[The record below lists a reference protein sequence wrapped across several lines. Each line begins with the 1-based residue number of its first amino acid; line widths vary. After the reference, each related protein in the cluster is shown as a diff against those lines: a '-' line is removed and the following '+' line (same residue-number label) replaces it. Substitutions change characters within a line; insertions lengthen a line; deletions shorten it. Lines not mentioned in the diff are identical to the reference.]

1 MSNVLSH
8 LTPNLFFKY
17 FEEISAIPRMSLH
30 EEKIADYIENFAR
43 ERSLFCVR
51 DSANNVFVTKAA
63 TPGREKDGAV
73 LLQGH
78 TDMVCEAN
86 EGTVHDF
93 LTDGLDLYVDG
104 DFIKARGTTLGA
116 DDGVAVA
123 MMLAA
128 LDGEF
133 SSHPALECLFTSGE
147 EIGLVGAGCFDY
159 SLIKA
164 RKMINLDSAE
174 EGFVTV
180 GCAGG
185 VRSAVTLEGVLE
197 ENSDPC
203 LRITVKGLIGG
214 HSGEDINRNRHS
226 ATALIFRIL
235 RSLSL
240 RHDVRLVSVNGGDKD
255 NDIAREACAVIA
267 CKDAYAV
274 KKELALIECDVRGE
288 LAESDKNMLL
298 LVSDEVCGKAF
309 DKDSTKKILL
319 CGSVRTGVLKMSA
332 QIDGLVEFSRNLGS
346 VSTDGEKIN
355 FVWSTRSPKEGQLDS
370 GEEEITLAAE
380 LCNAT
385 EIKHYNR
392 YPGWN
397 YPGQSELCD
406 SFCAAF
412 EKLYGKEIKRL
423 ILHAG
428 LECGLVKNAIPD
440 MDIISVGP
448 DEIDIHSP
456 DERLGIPST
465 QRLCA
470 VIAEMMK

>member
-1 MSNVLSH
+1 MEYVLSS
-8 LTPNLFFKY
+8 LTPNRFFKY

-30 EEKIADYIENFAR
+30 EEKIADYIENFAH

-51 DSANNVFVTKAA
+51 DETNNVFVRMDA
-63 TPGREKDGAV
+63 TAGRESETAI

-78 TDMVCEAN
+78 TDMVCECN
-86 EGTVHDF
+86 EGTEHDF
-93 LTDGLDLYVDG
+93 LSEGLDLYVDG

-116 DDGVAVA
+116 DNGVAVA

-133 SSHPALECLFTSGE
+133 PSHPAIECLFTSGE
-147 EIGLVGAGCFDY
+147 EIGLVGAGAFDY

-185 VRSAVTLEGVLE
+185 VRSAVTLEGTIE
-197 ENSDPC
+197 NNSDPC
-203 LRITVKGLIGG
+203 MRINLKGLIGG

-235 RSLSL
+235 RSLFI
-240 RHDVRLVSVNGGDKD
+240 RCDVRLVSVNGGDKD
-255 NDIAREACAVIA
+255 NAIAREAYAVVS
-267 CKDAYAV
+267 CKDADKVKAV
-274 KKELALIECDVRGE
+274 LSDIADGIMGE
-288 LAESDKNMLL
+288 LCESDNNLT
-298 LVSDEVCGKAF
+298 VTATDCASDKAF
-309 DKDSTKKILL
+309 DRDSTERILN
-319 CGSVRTGVLKMSA
+319 CGSIRTGVLKMSA

-346 VSTDGEKIN
+346 VSTKESTVD

-370 GEEEITLAAE
+370 GEEEITLTAG
-380 LCNAT
+380 LCKAT

-397 YPGQSELCD
+397 YPGESELCD
-406 SFCAAF
+406 SFCQAF
-412 EKLYGKEIKRL
+412 KKLYGKDIQRL

-428 LECGLVKNAIPD
+428 LECGIVKNAIPD

-456 DERLGIPST
+456 NERLGIPSM

-470 VIAEMMK
+470 VVAEMMK

>member
-1 MSNVLSH
+1 MANVLSH
-8 LTPNLFFKY
+8 LTPTLFFKY

-43 ERSLFCVR
+43 ERSLFYVR
-51 DSANNVFVTKAA
+51 DEANNVFIRKEATK
-63 TPGREKDGAV
+63 GREADAAV

-86 EGTVHDF
+86 EGTEHDF
-93 LTDGLDLYVDG
+93 LTEGLDLYIDG

-116 DDGVAVA
+116 DNGVAVA

-128 LDGEF
+128 LDGEYP
-133 SSHPALECLFTSGE
+133 SHPTLECLFTSGE
-147 EIGLVGAGCFDY
+147 EIGLVGAGKFDY

-185 VRSAVTLEGVLE
+185 VRSSVTLPAKAE
-197 ENSDPC
+197 ENSDAC
-203 LRITVKGLIGG
+203 VRVTVKGLIGG

-226 ATALIFRIL
+226 ANVIVFRMLRALFL
-235 RSLSL
+235 RYG
-240 RHDVRLVSVNGGDKD
+240 VRLVSVDGGDKD
-255 NDIAREACAVIA
+255 NAIARESSFAVA
-267 CKDAYAV
+267 HKDAELIKKAV
-274 KKELALIECDVRGE
+274 SELAEEIRGE
-288 LAESDKNMLL
+288 LTQSDANMT
-298 LVSDEVCGKAF
+298 VIISDEKSATAF
-309 DKDSTKKILL
+309 DEDTTRRAIL
-319 CGSVRTGVLKMSA
+319 CGSIRTGVMKMSA
-332 QIDGLVEFSRNLGS
+332 QINGLVEFSRNLGS
-346 VSTDGEKIN
+346 VSTEKDCIC
-355 FVWSTRSPKEGQLDS
+355 FVWSTRSPKEAQLTS
-370 GEEEITLAAE
+370 GEEEITLTATA
-380 LCNAT
+380 CGAT
-385 EIKHYNR
+385 EIRHYNR

-397 YPGQSELCD
+397 YPGTSELCD

-412 EKLYGKEIKRL
+412 KKLYGKDIERL

-428 LECGLVKNAIPD
+428 LECGLVKNAIPE

-456 DERLGIPST
+456 DEKLGIAST

-470 VIAEMMK
+470 VVGEMLA